1 MWGNGKN
8 SNAFGNCLNTYFPFS
23 SAGHILLRLAFYL
36 DYNITVERFVKLL
49 DDQLF
54 GPCESYFVVTSK

>member
-1 MWGNGKN
+1 MYVGEWEKLK
-8 SNAFGNCLNTYFPFS
+8 CIWNTYFPFS

-36 DYNITVERFVKLL
+36 DYNITVERFVTVL